1 MDRSAM
7 YVGMQVE
14 FTVGTYQF
22 TGEVKSLDDVTAFVA
37 TGQKST
43 NGSGNFLVKY
53 AHVQPVGGVLEE
65 VEPVAEPAPVAYEPY
80 VPPTIKRL
88 QSGEAVE
95 LEGVP
100 MLVAADQTLYEG
112 VFYVGEKDEESGPVL
127 GVFSSFEGIDFEMDE
142 ILVVEM
148 AED

>member
-1 MDRSAM
+1 MDKSAM

-14 FTVGTYQF
+14 FNVGTHEF

-37 TGQKST
+37 TGTKT

-53 AHVQPVGGVLEE
+53 CHMQPVGGME
-65 VEPVAEPAPVAYEPY
+65 VEPVVEPAPVVYEPY
-80 VPPTIKRL
+80 VPPTLKRL

-100 MLVAADQTLYEG
+100 MLATSDQTLYEG
-112 VFYVGEKDEESGPVL
+112 VFYVAENEEAGPVL
-127 GVFSSFEGIDFEMDE
+127 GVFSSFEGVDPFEMDE